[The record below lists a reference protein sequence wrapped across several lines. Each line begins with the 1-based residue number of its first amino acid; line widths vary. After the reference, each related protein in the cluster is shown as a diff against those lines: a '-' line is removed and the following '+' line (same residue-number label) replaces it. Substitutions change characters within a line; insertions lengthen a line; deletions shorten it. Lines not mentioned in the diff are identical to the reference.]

1 MHQMMKILY
10 ESYVALRIHK
20 SCTIDQIDKMY
31 HPHLYAL
38 HGIYMAHFRP
48 THKKMTANDVYSYI
62 RGQPWQRV
70 TFLLRK
76 YIDTY
81 FSAIQQTME
90 SLNS

>member
-1 MHQMMKILY
+1 MHQVVKNIY
-10 ESYVALRIHK
+10 ESYMKLRVHK

-38 HGIYMAHFRP
+38 HGIYLAHFQSI
-48 THKKMTANDVYSYI
+48 HKKMTANDVYTYI
-62 RGQPWQRV
+62 RSQPWQRV
-70 TFLLRK
+70 AFLLRK

-81 FSAIQQTME
+81 FSAIQQTVE